1 MRYCRF
7 FWSALVAVKQ
17 SLAAGISAY
26 WLARHVWHVGRGVI
40 VRAAA
45 LLRDMA
51 VWVAQLHQELT
62 DGAAVHDLGQM
73 VKIATHKLGRVEL
86 VERWYRHHYPRGRL

>member
-1 MRYCRF
+1 MRYCRS
-7 FWSALVAVKQ
+7 FWSDLLAVKQ

-26 WLARHVWHVGRGVI
+26 RLARHVWHVGRGVI

-45 LLRDMA
+45 LLQDMA

-62 DGAAVHDLGQM
+62 DGAAVRGLGLM
-73 VKIATHKLGRVEL
+73 VKLATHKLGRVEL